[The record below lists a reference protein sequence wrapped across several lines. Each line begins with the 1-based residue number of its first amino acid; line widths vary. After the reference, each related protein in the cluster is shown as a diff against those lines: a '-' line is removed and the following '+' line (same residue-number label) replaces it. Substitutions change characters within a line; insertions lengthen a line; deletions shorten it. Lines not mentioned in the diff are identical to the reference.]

1 MSRTVPTERG
11 FSLIEMLVA
20 MLVLSIGMLGIANLF
35 VVTLQANSSA
45 TSRQLA
51 NNLLGDIADR
61 IRANRTAGAAYAA
74 AGANNNCAGSALG
87 AVTCSPAQ
95 LAADDVYR
103 WQQQLTQTWPGG
115 NASGAIAV
123 VVGAAGTPSTYTIT
137 ITWTEQ
143 GNTSALTSQLVV
155 QI

>member
-1 MSRTVPTERG
+1 MSRTVHKNRG
-11 FSLIEMLVA
+11 FSLIEMMVA
-20 MLVLSIGMLGIANLF
+20 MVVLSIGMLGIANLF

-61 IRANRTAGAAYAA
+61 IRSNRTAIAAYGA

-87 AVTCSPAQ
+87 TVTCSPAQ
-95 LAADDVYR
+95 MAADDVYR
-103 WQQQLTQTWPGG
+103 WNQQIASTWPGG

-123 VVGAAGTPSTYTIT
+123 TVGAAGTPSTYTIT
-137 ITWTEQ
+137 ITWQEQ
-143 GNTSALTSQLVV
+143 GQTTALTSQLVV